1 VRAVVAASVTVS
13 VRGPQARQ
21 AVVDLAQAW
30 RGLGWLG
37 QVRPGIAEGHV
48 EAPSLVLD
56 YLEGR
61 HTDAHRLIDQWSVDV
76 DRIVGAASAL
86 ADMLI
91 GTSREMFGRADEW
104 LAALHFSLTG
114 QGRPPGPVPV
124 SDPVENLE
132 RELHTLGLAAR
143 PREDGAPRHG
153 ELADVV
159 AGSQMIASFL
169 AYREAEAFR
178 SEGAVRAWLG
188 KNPTR
193 LDGS

>member
-1 VRAVVAASVTVS
+1 MKRSSGRAATGRGRRRCCAGLWWLASVTVS

-37 QVRPGIAEGHV
+37 QVRPGIADGYV
-48 EAPSLVLD
+48 EAPGLVLD

-61 HTDAHRLIDQWSVDV
+61 HPDAHRLIDQWSVDV

-132 RELHTLGLAAR
+132 RELHHWG
-143 PREDGAPRHG
+143 
-153 ELADVV
+153 
-159 AGSQMIASFL
+159 
-169 AYREAEAFR
+169 
-178 SEGAVRAWLG
+178 
-188 KNPTR
+188 
-193 LDGS
+193 